1 MAADAPVPTRR
12 RSSLRDKPA
21 PKARKVL
28 VVGALLGTCPW
39 LPFTLVFFFAESA
52 SVSDVPLLLL
62 FVAVPSLGPFAP
74 NVLGALLGFAPR
86 QPGLFPLLVGVGL
99 LVGLVWIV
107 RGVIRKPAWDWLWL
121 LVPAL
126 SIWYFLGFITM
137 LGAA

>member
-1 MAADAPVPTRR
+1 MTGDAPVPTRR

-39 LPFTLVFFFAESA
+39 LPFTLVLFFAEGA

-74 NVLGALLGFAPR
+74 DVLGTLLGFAPR
-86 QPGLFPLLVGVGL
+86 QPGLIALLLGVGL

-107 RGVIRKPAWDWLWL
+107 RGVIRRPAWDWLWL

-126 SIWYFLGFITM
+126 CIWFWLGFLAM
-137 LGAA
+137 LGEL